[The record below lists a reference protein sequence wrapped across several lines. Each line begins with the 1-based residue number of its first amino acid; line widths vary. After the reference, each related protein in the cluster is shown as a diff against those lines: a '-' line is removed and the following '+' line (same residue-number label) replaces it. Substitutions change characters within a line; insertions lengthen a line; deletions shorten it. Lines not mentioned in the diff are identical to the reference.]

1 MTNKKPQ
8 DKAEN
13 AVNNAVGSSKTTE
26 TKTQAQTLPQAGA
39 LKERFKAGSI
49 PLQIDF
55 ANVIDL
61 ADIGRRTVGG
71 AEGQTGP
78 ANGFILSSE
87 GRLELKTNIKK
98 GIKVDESGLAVIP
111 GRGIEVT
118 AEGIRI
124 NDEFA
129 FKKGMVMMFAGTVA
143 EIPKGWALCDGK
155 NSTPNLVDRFILGS
169 LPANSNMHNASEL
182 TKNPDGIKNCFRPS
196 TSVEVTGTII
206 INETKLNEDQ
216 IPAHNHIGGTRY
228 SQNSAFAYGSQRLAH
243 LGSVGITALS
253 YDGGEHKYQA
263 NTSTVGS
270 GKGHSHTGTVKN
282 DKHLHT
288 IDILPPYYSLAFIIK
303 L

>member
-71 AEGQTGP
+71 AEGQNGP

-129 FKKGMVMMFAGTVA
+129 FKKGMVMMFAGTAA
-143 EIPKGWALCDGK
+143 EIPKGWALCDGI

-169 LPANSNMHNASEL
+169 LPANSNMHDPSDVTSDSNG
-182 TKNPDGIKNCFRPS
+182 KKHCFRKS
-196 TSVEVTGTII
+196 DSVIVTGTIA
-206 INETKLNEDQ
+206 INETKLTEAQ
-216 IPAHNHIGGTRY
+216 LPEHKHVGGIRNY
-228 SQNSAFAYGSQRLAH
+228 HNSAFEWGSMFKQKDA
-243 LGSVGITALS
+243 
-253 YDGGEHKYQA
+253 DGLTSEVYSKISMHYLPY
-263 NTSTVGS
+263 TSTVGS

-282 DKHLHT
+282 DQHAHT
-288 IDILPPYYSLAFIIK
+288 INILPPYYSLAFIIK